1 MIIVNPAREVL
12 EEQLE
17 LLERAMTVTLRSKLN
32 AGILL
37 IPEDLQAWNSETEEE
52 PDHAFEDELF
62 EALLAPVRDIDSL
75 SSYLPFIIRGPVDL
89 LSEVRHIKFG
99 NDGDIEAI
107 QGRIDSV
114 RERLAWLDKA
124 EEDMV

>member
-1 MIIVNPAREVL
+1 MTIVNPDRELL

-17 LLERAMTVTLRSKLN
+17 LLERTMTVTLRSRLN
-32 AGILL
+32 AGILVV
-37 IPEDLQAWNSETEEE
+37 PEGLQVWDSETEEE
-52 PDHAFEDELF
+52 PDYSFEDELF

-89 LSEVRHIKFG
+89 LKEVRHIKFG

-114 RERLAWLDKA
+114 RERLDCLDKL

>member
-1 MIIVNPAREVL
+1 MITVNPAREIL

-17 LLERAMTVTLRSKLN
+17 LLERTMTVTLRSRLN

-37 IPEDLQAWNSETEEE
+37 VPDDLQVWNSETEEE
-52 PDHAFEDELF
+52 PDYSFEDELF
-62 EALLAPVRDIDSL
+62 EALLEPVRNIDSL

-89 LSEVRHIKFG
+89 LSEVRHIKFS

-107 QGRIDSV
+107 QARIDSV
-114 RERLAWLDKA
+114 RERLDWLDKA